1 MERKSLFLEV
11 KSLQESGEFTAL
23 ASTFGNLDRHDDIMV
38 KGAFIESL
46 KDIPAAKIKILF
58 NHNMSEPIGQLFTAD
73 ETEDGLLVSGKLFVE
88 DIARAKEVYALAK
101 GVGGVPAIDGLS
113 IGFTIPKG
121 GAEIQQDGVRHIK
134 KVNLFEISFVTMAA
148 NTEAVILDV
157 KSGSNMD
164 VREFETFLRDS
175 GGFSKKDA
183 MIIVSKG
190 FKGLSDSEPAEP
202 EEKASALAEVI
213 KMLNDNKR

>member
-88 DIARAKEVYALAK
+88 DIAE
-101 GVGGVPAIDGLS
+101 
-113 IGFTIPKG
+113 
-121 GAEIQQDGVRHIK
+121 QK
-134 KVNLFEISFVTMAA
+134 KYTH
-148 NTEAVILDV
+148 
-157 KSGSNMD
+157 
-164 VREFETFLRDS
+164 
-175 GGFSKKDA
+175 
-183 MIIVSKG
+183 
-190 FKGLSDSEPAEP
+190 
-202 EEKASALAEVI
+202 
-213 KMLNDNKR
+213 